1 MRSASGLASCEA
13 HQRPRRRSTDLL
25 PVLADPHHQGG
36 VLPVKNDSF
45 WIVGMIYL
53 GLAGLNDYLFG
64 KTLLLGMG
72 AYCLYL
78 HYRRER

>member
-1 MRSASGLASCEA
+1 M
-13 HQRPRRRSTDLL
+13 
-25 PVLADPHHQGG
+25 
-36 VLPVKNDSF
+36 KNDSF